1 MAEAWREI
9 LQNFPNLLGISHS
22 EMKPRAGSVRR
33 EMSEKRKR
41 SKSSEM
47 SEKRERSGWSGIS
60 E

>member
-22 EMKPRAGSVRR
+22 EIKPRAGGVSSQ
-33 EMSEKRKR
+33 MSE
-41 SKSSEM
+41 M
-47 SEKRERSGWSGIS
+47 RERSGRSDMS